1 MGWRAAQYTVRAACT
16 PDPGVASSRD
26 RLLLAVLPAMSRM
39 CEPMRTALLFL
50 ALAAALPAA
59 ADGGA
64 APEND
69 NFFKR
74 LGRQIANDAKGG
86 AKQAGKAYGDLG
98 RSVGHGTVN
107 TGKKVGSEIKDSSK
121 RTVKAAKDT
130 F

>member
-1 MGWRAAQYTVRAACT
+1 
-16 PDPGVASSRD
+16 
-26 RLLLAVLPAMSRM
+26 
-39 CEPMRTALLFL
+39 MRTALLLL

-69 NFFKR
+69 SFFKR
-74 LGRQIANDAKGG
+74 LGRQIASDAKGG